1 MTGDVKIM
9 VLAGEPSGDIHG
21 SHLCRE
27 LRDLYPGVNIFGM
40 GGEEM
45 EKSGVELVQRIGRTG
60 VVGFWEVFKDIG
72 RYRKI
77 FKRLVAIMEERSP
90 DAVILID
97 YPGFNIRF
105 ARRAHNQGI
114 KVIYYISPQL
124 WAWGRWRVK
133 KIRRSVDKMVVIFPF
148 EKDFY
153 ANYGVDAVFVGHPL
167 VGNLN
172 LSLGKEECRRRLG
185 IEGSP
190 VIGLLPGSRKSEVEK
205 ILPVLLKT
213 AGILREHLSE
223 AVLLLPVASPALR
236 PLVEEIV
243 RLSPVE
249 INLLEE
255 RGQEILAASDLLIL
269 ASGTVTLEAAV
280 FATPMIIVYRLNF
293 FSWISARLLVTL
305 PYIGLVNIVAGKKIV
320 PEFIQY
326 QARPARI
333 ARVAL
338 KILGR
343 PEIREEMIRELALAS
358 EKLGKPGAGR
368 RAAREILQIIIPD
381 YSSRIRDE

>member
-1 MTGDVKIM
+1 
-9 VLAGEPSGDIHG
+9 
-21 SHLCRE
+21 
-27 LRDLYPGVNIFGM
+27 
-40 GGEEM
+40 
-45 EKSGVELVQRIGRTG
+45 
-60 VVGFWEVFKDIG
+60 
-72 RYRKI
+72 
-77 FKRLVAIMEERSP
+77 
-90 DAVILID
+90 
-97 YPGFNIRF
+97 
-105 ARRAHNQGI
+105 
-114 KVIYYISPQL
+114 
-124 WAWGRWRVK
+124 
-133 KIRRSVDKMVVIFPF
+133 
-148 EKDFY
+148 
-153 ANYGVDAVFVGHPL
+153 
-167 VGNLN
+167 
-172 LSLGKEECRRRLG
+172 
-185 IEGSP
+185 